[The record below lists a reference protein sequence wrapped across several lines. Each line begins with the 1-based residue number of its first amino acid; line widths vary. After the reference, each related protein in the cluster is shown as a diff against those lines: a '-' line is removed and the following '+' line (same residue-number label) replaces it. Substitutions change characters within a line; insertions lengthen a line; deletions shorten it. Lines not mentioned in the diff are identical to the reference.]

1 MYLCEGVEETR
12 RLNDLHVKVKSPQ
25 GSASAERKIPLQRN
39 VTLNEHPRKTVKKS
53 DVPPRASLEPGGFL
67 GKQPKAIVQQ
77 KALKET
83 FKRSDSKEQPGQRNR
98 SMSQDATGT
107 DALTVP
113 SRPAPAAGITPAATT
128 TTVTPDWAGTTRY
141 SSSSCND
148 HEVKAVVDTGNIF
161 SVMSEETAT
170 TCGLKRLIDTEA
182 NGTVSAPD
190 RAKKQWTVIGR
201 LGRVPLAVGSRHAE
215 ANFIVTEERGTDLTF
230 GLDILRKLKATVDLE
245 QNTLVLGG
253 EPVPFLQGRE
263 IPLKHRWGTS
273 SPIGM

>member
-1 MYLCEGVEETR
+1 MSYKYDRDDIREAALKRQQKRLGHHAGFVHRDSSDLLPIDDLKKMGTVSKET
-12 RLNDLHVKVKSPQ
+12 
-25 GSASAERKIPLQRN
+25 
-39 VTLNEHPRKTVKKS
+39 
-53 DVPPRASLEPGGFL
+53 
-67 GKQPKAIVQQ
+67 QPAAIVQQ

-83 FKRSDSKEQPGQRNR
+83 FKRSDSGASQPGQRNR

-113 SRPAPAAGITPAATT
+113 ASRPRTGRRHHSCSDYDNNDCPSRLGGDNTLLFIKCK
-128 TTVTPDWAGTTRY
+128 
-141 SSSSCND
+141 CND

-170 TCGLKRLIDTEA
+170 TCGLKRLIDTET
-182 NGTVSAPD
+182 NGTVSVPD
-190 RAKKQWTVIGR
+190 RAKKQWTVVGR

-215 ANFIVTEERGTDLTF
+215 ANFIVIERGIDLTF

-253 EPVPFLQGRE
+253 ETVPFLQGRE
-263 IPLKHRWGTS
+263 IPLKHRWGAS
-273 SPIGM
+273 SPIGL